1 MHRFHI
7 IFWSLEEKQYFSQ
20 NKEQSVIRIQERL
33 VDIVTANMRI
43 EFRIVRGMLD
53 DFRFLYW

>member
-1 MHRFHI
+1 MHHI